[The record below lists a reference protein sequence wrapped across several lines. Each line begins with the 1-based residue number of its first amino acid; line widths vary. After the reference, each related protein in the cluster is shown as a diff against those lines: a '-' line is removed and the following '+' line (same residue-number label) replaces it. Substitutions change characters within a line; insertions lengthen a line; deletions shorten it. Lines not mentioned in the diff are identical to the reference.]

1 LCDIILALLILVKQ
15 NAGNYWRINM
25 KKIIAGIGF
34 EITGTL
40 MLLLPSLIASISL
53 ENTTEWNTQLGRY
66 LQTIFNLGL
75 LPVIIIG
82 SVLLITGIIFSLWG
96 TFSKSGT

>member
-1 LCDIILALLILVKQ
+1 
-15 NAGNYWRINM
+15 M

-34 EITGTL
+34 EITGTV

>member
-1 LCDIILALLILVKQ
+1 
-15 NAGNYWRINM
+15 M

-34 EITGTL
+34 ELTGVL
-40 MLLLPSLIASISL
+40 MVLFPSLIASISL

>member
-1 LCDIILALLILVKQ
+1 
-15 NAGNYWRINM
+15 M
-25 KKIIAGIGF
+25 KKIIVGIGF

-96 TFSKSGT
+96 TFSKSEK

>member
-1 LCDIILALLILVKQ
+1 
-15 NAGNYWRINM
+15 M

-40 MLLLPSLIASISL
+40 LLLLPSLIASISL